1 MPKDLVS
8 SMEKEVHD
16 SKLKTFV
23 QTAENIDYQFVIA
36 SFFSLVFLGPLCCF
50 LVLNIK
56 LLQVFSAQKTC
67 IIYVFNKFYHLYST
81 ITEVAKVLV
90 FLLVKSFEWN
100 SDDICHLSGTTFGNS
115 KGLK

>member
-8 SMEKEVHD
+8 SMEEEVHD

-23 QTAENIDYQFVIA
+23 QTAENIDY
-36 SFFSLVFLGPLCCF
+36 
-50 LVLNIK
+50 
-56 LLQVFSAQKTC
+56 
-67 IIYVFNKFYHLYST
+67 VFNKFYHLYST
-81 ITEVAKVLV
+81 FTEVAKVLV

-100 SDDICHLSGTTFGNS
+100 SDICHLSGTTFGNS